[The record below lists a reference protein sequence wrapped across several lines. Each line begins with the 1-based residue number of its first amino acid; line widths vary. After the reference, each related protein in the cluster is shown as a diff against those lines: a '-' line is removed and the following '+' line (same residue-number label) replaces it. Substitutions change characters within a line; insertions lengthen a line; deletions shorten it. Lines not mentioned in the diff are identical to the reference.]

1 MGGGIVVQAAV
12 GGTAAVTISNS
23 RINNNSDAVKANS
36 TNGVVVLTVRD
47 STLSDNV
54 GSGIS
59 SNTGNTLFVMSDRNT
74 ISSNAQNGSL
84 SIGASSLV
92 RIQSSSIFANGTGVA
107 SAGGGVLKSYKNNA
121 INGNGVDG
129 TPFAQEFLN

>member
-1 MGGGIVVQAAV
+1 MGGGIVVQPAV

-59 SNTGNTLFVMSDRNT
+59 SNAGNTLFVMSDRNT
-74 ISSNAQNGSL
+74 ISSNAQNAQPLERHELARTHPELVDLCQRDRSGFGRRRHAQVVQEQRHQWKRQRERRSRRISL
-84 SIGASSLV
+84 
-92 RIQSSSIFANGTGVA
+92 N
-107 SAGGGVLKSYKNNA
+107 
-121 INGNGVDG
+121 
-129 TPFAQEFLN
+129 

>member
-1 MGGGIVVQAAV
+1 MPPPRAGGIVVQPAV

-36 TNGVVVLTVRD
+36 TNGVVVLLCGD
-47 STLSDNV
+47 STLLDNV

-59 SNTGNTLFVMSDRNT
+59 SNAGNTLFVMSDRNT
-74 ISSNAQNGSL
+74 ISL
-84 SIGASSLV
+84 SSGASSLV

-107 SAGGGVLKSYKNNA
+107 SAGRGVLKSYKNNA
-121 INGNGVDG
+121 INGNGNGNADRAGVLEL
-129 TPFAQEFLN
+129 TT